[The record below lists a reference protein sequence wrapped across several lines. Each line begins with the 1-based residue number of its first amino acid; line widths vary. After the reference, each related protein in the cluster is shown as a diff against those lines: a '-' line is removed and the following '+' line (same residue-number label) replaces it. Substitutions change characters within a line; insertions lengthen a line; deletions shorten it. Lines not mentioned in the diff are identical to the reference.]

1 MSAFEQ
7 VTADEFD
14 DAVERNLSSQKFK
27 EQYARFAPFEP
38 SGDDHCFVHRGS
50 LTVSGNFTAPGFFTL
65 IIGDLT
71 VDRLVDLDNPEGF
84 DEGGLFIVIGNVS
97 CRVFSGHYGK
107 CSFVDGNLVASEL
120 ILNAYEDSSL
130 LVTGDLRTK
139 FFYGED
145 ICAQV
150 GGVAE
155 MEYGEGYCLP
165 IGYRNAAE
173 QAIRA
178 RHDTESHLVLDPKVL
193 NDRNSLKME
202 EALPRLRRGK
212 SILRSD
218 RNIGV
223 VLKPK
228 LSKLGKA
235 RLAELTARAEAG
247 ETITEID
254 LRESELRFVPEDIR
268 RFSKLRKLIL
278 SKNEVKDLPDWIGEF
293 KELEILEA
301 EDCGL
306 ATIPLSIAR
315 LPSLR
320 SLSLEENG
328 IIELPFDENTYSA
341 LEKLRIGQQFGREP
355 GIFLAGLDLA
365 QFPNL
370 RFLKQQFPYDYDIE
384 FGSDCDL
391 WNAPRLEYL
400 EINNTFETRMP
411 SGLAKATGLKGLKC
425 DLTSRSL
432 GSALEL
438 LPRLANLQVFTVVGG
453 SDLRRTDVL
462 ALAEA
467 LPNLHIVINSCR
479 ECQIDR
485 DDPRYALRYCISDH
499 LRFGRY
505 TEAAAAGEQLL
516 ADLDFAK
523 PRFERTFQDGAI
535 HDWLFAL
542 NFAAAEEHDPA
553 ERRNKCIKAAQLADR
568 ILDVLPKSGE
578 ICGLAG
584 LGWLRWNS
592 LLAQANRCIHQENPD
607 LKRAKTLFDLV
618 QSETGDVYNVSKER
632 TRSALREAGVNV

>member
-14 DAVERNLSSQKFK
+14 DAVERSPSSQKFK
-27 EQYARFAPFEP
+27 ERYARFPS

-107 CSFVDGNLVASEL
+107 CSLVDGNLVASEL

-130 LVTGDLRTK
+130 VVTGDLRTK
-139 FFYGED
+139 LFYGED

-165 IGYRNAAE
+165 IGYRDAAE
-173 QAIRA
+173 QAILA

-235 RLAELTARAEAG
+235 RLAELTARAETG

-301 EDCGL
+301 EGCGL

-438 LPRLANLQVFTVVGG
+438 LPRLANLQVFTVHGG
-453 SDLRRTDVL
+453 SDLTKTDVL

-485 DDPRYALRYCISDH
+485 DDPRYALRYRISDH

-505 TEAAAAGEQLL
+505 CRRRRAAVG
-516 ADLDFAK
+516 
-523 PRFERTFQDGAI
+523 
-535 HDWLFAL
+535 
-542 NFAAAEEHDPA
+542 
-553 ERRNKCIKAAQLADR
+553 
-568 ILDVLPKSGE
+568 
-578 ICGLAG
+578 
-584 LGWLRWNS
+584 
-592 LLAQANRCIHQENPD
+592 
-607 LKRAKTLFDLV
+607 
-618 QSETGDVYNVSKER
+618 
-632 TRSALREAGVNV
+632 RS

>member
-14 DAVERNLSSQKFK
+14 DAVECSPSSQKFK

-107 CSFVDGNLVASEL
+107 CRFVDGNLVASEL

-130 LVTGDLRTK
+130 VVTGDLRTK
-139 FFYGED
+139 LFYGED

-155 MEYGEGYCLP
+155 MEYADGYCLP
-165 IGYRNAAE
+165 IGYRDAAK
-173 QAIRA
+173 QMIRA
-178 RHDTESHLVLDPKVL
+178 RHDTKSHLVLDPEIL
-193 NDRNSLKME
+193 DDRNCLKME
-202 EALPRLRRGK
+202 EVLPRLRRGK
-212 SILRSD
+212 SILRSN
-218 RNIGV
+218 RNIGRA
-223 VLKPK
+223 LRPK

-235 RLAELTARAEAG
+235 RLAELTARAETG

-268 RFSKLRKLIL
+268 QFSKLRKLIL

-306 ATIPLSIAR
+306 TTIPLSIAR
-315 LPSLR
+315 LPALR

-328 IIELPFDENTYSA
+328 IIELPFDEKTYSA
-341 LEKLRIGQQFGREP
+341 LERLQIGRRFGREP
-355 GIFLAGLDLA
+355 CILFACLDLA
-365 QFPNL
+365 RFPNL
-370 RFLKQQFPYDYDIE
+370 RFLKQQFPYDYEIE
-384 FGSDCDL
+384 FGSDSDL

-400 EINNTFETRMP
+400 EIDNAFDERMP

-432 GSALEL
+432 GSALDL
-438 LPRLANLQVFTVVGG
+438 LPRFANLQVFTVGG
-453 SDLRRTDVL
+453 GGDLRRTDVL

-479 ECQIDR
+479 ECEIDR
-485 DDPRYALRYCISDH
+485 DDPRYALRNRISEH
-499 LRFGRY
+499 LSFGRY
-505 TEAAAAGEQLL
+505 TEAAAAAEQLL

-523 PRFERTFQDGAI
+523 PRFERRFQDDAL

-553 ERRNKCIKAAQLADR
+553 ERRNKFIKAAQLADR

-578 ICGLAG
+578 ICGFAG
-584 LGWLRWNS
+584 LGWLRWYG

-607 LKRAKTLFDLV
+607 LERAKVLFDLV

-632 TRSALREAGVNV
+632 ARSALREAGVNV